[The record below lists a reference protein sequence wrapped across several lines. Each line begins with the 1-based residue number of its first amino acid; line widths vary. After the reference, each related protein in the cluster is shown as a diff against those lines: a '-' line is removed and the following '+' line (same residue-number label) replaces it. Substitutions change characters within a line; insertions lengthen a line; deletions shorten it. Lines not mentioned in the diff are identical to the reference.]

1 MYFHV
6 YENKMHAKKVSLLWS
21 NERNPAN
28 ISCSGSLIV
37 TLEKGLKTCSK
48 LTRKTLERR
57 YRHDSG
63 TVIYILEHIFSFS

>member
-6 YENKMHAKKVSLLWS
+6 YENKMHAKKVLLLWP

-37 TLEKGLKTCSK
+37 TLVKGLTCSK
-48 LTRKTLERR
+48 LTIKTIER
-57 YRHDSG
+57 H
-63 TVIYILEHIFSFS
+63 H